1 MSICAEHAGLAGA
14 EGVGTEALRDG
25 ASLPDPALSL
35 SSQFPWRRDFLVHL
49 VQAGRH
55 SFITSPVAEQTNA
68 HLSSCFDH
76 QAVGF
81 LREASVSFFFV
92 SLLPNTCLA

>member
-49 VQAGRH
+49 V
-55 SFITSPVAEQTNA
+55 
-68 HLSSCFDH
+68 
-76 QAVGF
+76 
-81 LREASVSFFFV
+81 
-92 SLLPNTCLA
+92 